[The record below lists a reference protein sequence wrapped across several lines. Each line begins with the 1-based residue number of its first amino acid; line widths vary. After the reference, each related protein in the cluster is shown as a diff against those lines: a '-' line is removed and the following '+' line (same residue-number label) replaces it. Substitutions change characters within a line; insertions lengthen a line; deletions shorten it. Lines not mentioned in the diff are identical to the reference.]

1 MHYGNVNL
9 GRDEL
14 HNVTKQNILK
24 FFEVKND
31 LNMFCDIV
39 IALLVCLKFHICV
52 ETNFLFKHNVLSY
65 CL

>member
-1 MHYGNVNL
+1 MQLKCLNALRYNANL

-14 HNVTKQNILK
+14 HNATKQNILQ

-39 IALLVCLKFHICV
+39 MALLVR
-52 ETNFLFKHNVLSY
+52 
-65 CL
+65 

>member
-1 MHYGNVNL
+1 MHYGDVKL

-24 FFEVKND
+24 CFEVKND

-39 IALLVCLKFHICV
+39 MALLVR
-52 ETNFLFKHNVLSY
+52 
-65 CL
+65 